1 MKFIHT
7 ADIHLGAA
15 FLEKNQ
21 LFESFERII
30 EDAKNEKVDVLM
42 ISGDLFN
49 KQPLLKEL
57 REINALFSRIGNTK
71 VFIIAGNHDFIK
83 KDSYYN
89 SFNWNENVI
98 FIKGNKISRIDVD
111 KLNLSIYGM
120 SYHNR
125 EIRENIYDNLTP
137 DNEERIN
144 ILMAHGGDETHGPI
158 NFQSLNDSGFDYIA
172 LGHIHKYSEPIN
184 NYAIYPGSIEPL
196 DINETGAHGYV
207 YGEITKTG
215 RLIEFRSIAK
225 KRCIHYELDVT
236 GKDSNFGI
244 IEELKK
250 IIDKDAYY
258 KINLI
263 GKSKIDLNLGLFYN
277 IKNVVKVVDN
287 TSLDYDIDKLL
298 KDNENGILGEYIK
311 NFVINNISPSEI
323 EKKSNEYAIKALIYN
338 QKGN

>member
-98 FIKGNKISRIDVD
+98 FIKENKISRIDVD

-250 IIDKDAYY
+250 VIDKDAYY

>member
-98 FIKGNKISRIDVD
+98 FIKENKISRIDVD

-172 LGHIHKYSEPIN
+172 LGHIHKYSEPIK

-298 KDNENGILGEYIK
+298 KDNENGILSEYIK

>member
-98 FIKGNKISRIDVD
+98 FIKENKISRIDVD
-111 KLNLSIYGM
+111 KLNLYIYGM

-172 LGHIHKYSEPIN
+172 LGHIHKYSEPIK

>member
-98 FIKGNKISRIDVD
+98 FIKENKISRIDVD

-172 LGHIHKYSEPIN
+172 LGHIHKYSEPIK

>member
-250 IIDKDAYY
+250 VIDKDAYY

-263 GKSKIDLNLGLFYN
+263 GKSKIDLNFGLFYN

-311 NFVINNISPSEI
+311 NFVINNTSPSEI

>member
-172 LGHIHKYSEPIN
+172 LGHIHKYSEPIK

-311 NFVINNISPSEI
+311 NFVINNTSPSEI

>member
-57 REINALFSRIGNTK
+57 REINALFSRICNTK

-250 IIDKDAYY
+250 VIDKDAYY

-311 NFVINNISPSEI
+311 NFVINNTSPSEI

>member
-1 MKFIHT
+1 
-7 ADIHLGAA
+7 
-15 FLEKNQ
+15 
-21 LFESFERII
+21 
-30 EDAKNEKVDVLM
+30 M

-98 FIKGNKISRIDVD
+98 FIKENKISRIDVD

-172 LGHIHKYSEPIN
+172 LGHIHKYSEPIK

-250 IIDKDAYY
+250 VIDKDAYY

>member
-30 EDAKNEKVDVLM
+30 EDAKNENVDVLM

-98 FIKGNKISRIDVD
+98 FIKENKISRIDVD

-172 LGHIHKYSEPIN
+172 LGHIHKYSEPIK

>member
-98 FIKGNKISRIDVD
+98 FIKENKISRIDVD

-172 LGHIHKYSEPIN
+172 LGHIHKYSEPIK

-215 RLIEFRSIAK
+215 RLIEFRSISK